1 MFPFRFHKDRHN
13 SLQINIHWRFTTSF
27 IEYNWLYFNS
37 LFWYL
42 EFQLRNCQ
50 DLRLIDRHFASEKH
64 AKYTTLSQ
72 LISFIEN
79 INNYQSVLFKTIRI
93 GSFRHLK
100 KNRWTRW
107 TDFWRR
113 SFRNF
118 TWWFWFLKISGCQ
131 LFSRTRW
138 YLCFSK
144 PNKKIWS

>member
-37 LFWYL
+37 LFRYL

-100 KNRWTRW
+100 KNRWKIKYILDLWST
-107 TDFWRR
+107 
-113 SFRNF
+113 SQCA
-118 TWWFWFLKISGCQ
+118 WWCHYRKI
-131 LFSRTRW
+131 
-138 YLCFSK
+138 
-144 PNKKIWS
+144 PPIA